1 MIVPASKSSSGK
13 KKKPRSRQEG
23 NDLLYQKQRNGEV
36 QEAAAKEGKRTR
48 RPRRGNEKRG
58 QEAGP
63 VSKQETL
70 NRTNSNQLDG
80 MRDISSRALDK
91 NPSKDNNCLQSS
103 HLSQSSISEN

>member
-1 MIVPASKSSSGK
+1 MILFNELIGQLSQLNVISQPREGEDVIIPASKSSSGK

-36 QEAAAKEGKRTR
+36 QEAAVKEGKRTR

-63 VSKQETL
+63 AGARQAT
-70 NRTNSNQLDG
+70 
-80 MRDISSRALDK
+80 A
-91 NPSKDNNCLQSS
+91 
-103 HLSQSSISEN
+103 